1 MANNKLKKFLIL
13 FPGLFTIL
21 WLAFFQVN
29 GNGIQA
35 IDLFLI
41 VIAMVW
47 LVYGTLKASDDDKK

>member
-1 MANNKLKKFLIL
+1 MEKKQIKKFLIL
-13 FPGLFTIL
+13 FPGLFTIA

-41 VIAMVW
+41 VIAVIW
-47 LVYGTLKASDDDKK
+47 LVYGTLKVDDKD